1 MADKVL
7 GNEFSNNKKVKLIAG
22 EVYDNMP
29 YTKKAKSYMSQGE
42 LEGKKYGNT
51 YSIYL
56 TDPGEVHDGL
66 EASPDTITE
75 YEVPVTLKNK
85 NTSVEL
91 DAWNKLGDI
100 ESFTNEIAK
109 PRGRK
114 LARSVEKEV
123 IEDTLPKAFQV
134 VAGSANFK
142 TLTDMS
148 KALDEVSMAG
158 TKVTFVKPTV
168 AGTIANGGLANFIPD
183 SIQKEI
189 YGRNYL
195 GEYANASQVTLP
207 GLPVVKAGASA
218 CTITGTAVSGTDD
231 FSSVVIGYKPIDT
244 VVCAGGKKGEA
255 FTVDGLKV
263 VDVNGMPTD
272 QDYTVILTS
281 DANASNECSIAPIR
295 ATLHDTV
302 SGKKFDNYGNPN
314 AWFDST
320 FTGFDATPV
329 LTSGASYYVG
339 VCREDDALA
348 FDTYRFADLPGS
360 ENETVTVDGV
370 SVKMSKYGDGKN
382 MQSLVRLDLPYA
394 AGVPDA
400 RRQSLLYIKK

>member
-142 TLTDMS
+142 TIP
-148 KALDEVSMAG
+148 AL
-158 TKVTFVKPTV
+158 
-168 AGTIANGGLANFIPD
+168 L
-183 SIQKEI
+183 
-189 YGRNYL
+189 
-195 GEYANASQVTLP
+195 
-207 GLPVVKAGASA
+207 
-218 CTITGTAVSGTDD
+218 
-231 FSSVVIGYKPIDT
+231 
-244 VVCAGGKKGEA
+244 
-255 FTVDGLKV
+255 
-263 VDVNGMPTD
+263 
-272 QDYTVILTS
+272 
-281 DANASNECSIAPIR
+281 
-295 ATLHDTV
+295 
-302 SGKKFDNYGNPN
+302 
-314 AWFDST
+314 
-320 FTGFDATPV
+320 
-329 LTSGASYYVG
+329 
-339 VCREDDALA
+339 
-348 FDTYRFADLPGS
+348 
-360 ENETVTVDGV
+360 
-370 SVKMSKYGDGKN
+370 
-382 MQSLVRLDLPYA
+382 
-394 AGVPDA
+394 
-400 RRQSLLYIKK
+400 

>member
-7 GNEFSNNKKVKLIAG
+7 GNEFTNNKKVKLIAG

-134 VAGSANFK
+134 VSGNASFK

-168 AGTIANGGLANFIPD
+168 AGTIANGGLANFIP
-183 SIQKEI
+183 SEIQSKI
-189 YGRNYL
+189 YKDAYL
-195 GEYANASQVTLP
+195 GQY
-207 GLPVVKAGASA
+207 AGASVIENNLMPVVDIA
-218 CTITGTAVSGTDD
+218 GTETAKIAYTAISGIGAESAT
-231 FSSVVIGYKPIDT
+231 VVGYKVKVTDNNPNVPFKLPGVKI
-244 VVCAGGKKGEA
+244 VGL
-255 FTVDGLKV
+255 DG
-263 VDVNGMPTD
+263 METD
-272 QDYTVILTS
+272 QDFCFIADKNSAVPEIRVAVQGHNLNN
-281 DANASNECSIAPIR
+281 ANGWIAVES
-295 ATLHDTV
+295 A
-302 SGKKFDNYGNPN
+302 
-314 AWFDST
+314 
-320 FTGFDATPV
+320 FTGATAADGFTGMV
-329 LTSGASYYVG
+329 GAGKY
-339 VCREDDALA
+339 ALA
-348 FDTYRFADLPGS
+348 QCRDEQAVGFDQYKFSDLPGS
-360 ENETVTVDGV
+360 ENATETVGNV
-370 SVKMSKYGDGKN
+370 SMKMSTYGDGKY
-382 MQSLVRLDLPYA
+382 MTTLTRLDLPFA
-394 AGVPDA
+394 ATLPEP
-400 RRQSLLYIKK
+400 RRAVVGYIKL